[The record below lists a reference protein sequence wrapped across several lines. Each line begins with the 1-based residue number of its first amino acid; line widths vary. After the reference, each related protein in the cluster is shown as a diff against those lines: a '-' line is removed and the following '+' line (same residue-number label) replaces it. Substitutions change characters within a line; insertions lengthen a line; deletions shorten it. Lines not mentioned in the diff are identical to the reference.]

1 MDAPLGAL
9 GGAAG
14 GMADAVSGIIEQRL
28 RQAQVANQVQENQ
41 ARTAQAQ
48 AQLAETTRAHM
59 ADEAARTANT
69 QAINQWHQDTAAEAA
84 RKDREAAANQ
94 AGTQFDKFA
103 EQAAPGGFYT
113 ADNPNVQYAQRT
125 GRTDVF
131 TPQAA
136 TPDQPMVGPLEPG
149 QADRPT
155 VPGTGKPAGF
165 LKTATAKQQQD
176 AATNQRLIDAANTSA
191 DTRNWLAAIAQQKA
205 DAGPPESFTA
215 PVAEL
220 DTQGKPTGR
229 YFSVDRRTNQWTQP
243 GGAGPTATKT
253 APGQAELNT
262 RAADQTEAT
271 RTLNLLD
278 KSIDDASSMIGPGE
292 GRVSNIEQMIG
303 NQDPK
308 IQRLGVFMKAAKMKI
323 DGLMGS
329 RRAAASPYLMK
340 QWDNLLANNIT
351 PEGLK
356 SAVEAMREV
365 VGGAGVS
372 GPGAGGGGKPRTVYD
387 EQGNIIPNKPNP

>member
-1 MDAPLGAL
+1 MDTPLGAL
-9 GGAAG
+9 SGGAG
-14 GMADAVSGIIEQRL
+14 GMADAVAGIIEQRM
-28 RQAQVANQVQENQ
+28 RQSQLANQVTESQ
-41 ARTAQAQ
+41 ARQA
-48 AQLAETTRAHM
+48 EMTRHNM
-59 ADEAARTANT
+59 ADEANAAANT
-69 QAINQWHQDTAAEAA
+69 QAINQWRMGTAAETAS
-84 RKDREAAANQ
+84 RDKQAAADR
-94 AGTQFDKFA
+94 ASGQFDKFA

-113 ADNPNVQYAQRT
+113 ADNPNVQYAQEH

-131 TPQAA
+131 SPQAA

-155 VPGTGKPAGF
+155 VPGTGKPMGF

-176 AATNQRLIDAANTSA
+176 AATNQRLIDAASTSA

-205 DAGPPESFTA
+205 DQGPASGQPNYTPEPEIDPAT
-215 PVAEL
+215 
-220 DTQGKPTGR
+220 GKQTGN
-229 YFSVDRRTNQWTQP
+229 YFGYNHKTNTFEKV
-243 GGAGPTATKT
+243 GGVVPQSTKA
-253 APGQAELNT
+253 APGQAQLNVKT
-262 RAADQTEAT
+262 EDQNETT

-278 KSIDDASSMIGPGE
+278 RSIDDASSLIGPGE

-303 NQDPK
+303 NADPK
-308 IQRLGVFMKAAKMKI
+308 IQRLGVFMKAAKMRI

-340 QWDNLLANNIT
+340 QWDNLLANNVT

-365 VGGAGVS
+365 VGGPGGAQGAAAPAATPDEWEDIGGGVS
-372 GPGAGGGGKPRTVYD
+372 IRK
-387 EQGNIIPNKPNP
+387 QKK